1 MDFHL
6 GSIRQTAFVGEEC
19 GFQVKD
25 MKEVVERQAEAY

>member
-6 GSIRQTAFVGEEC
+6 GRYKTDGAFVGEEC

-25 MKEVVERQAEAY
+25 MKEVVER